1 VLARAGSR
9 FPLLTRRA
17 IARRV
22 ECIGA
27 GGITLALADAAGYSA
42 GVERVDAGGFM
53 FSLAH
58 AAGYS
63 AEG

>member
-1 VLARAGSR
+1 
-9 FPLLTRRA
+9 LLTRRA